1 MSKIARIIR
10 ASNHFDCLQLPK
22 PYADLMGEPVWDVTE
37 EQVGK
42 AFRRASLSCHPDKST
57 DPEAPRAFE
66 VLKKAKAC
74 LLNELDRD
82 DYLKAF
88 VTDQKTL
95 WEGSWA
101 KAEDAFT
108 SKQRVS
114 SMRDEAQRSQNES
127 VLESMQERHA
137 QAARKARQRERAEE
151 ARARSKVRQLE
162 EAEAAAT
169 SRLGGGDDD
178 DDGDYDDDGR
188 PVLNKGAGSSRGG
201 PASKSGPAARKRPK
215 FL

>member
-1 MSKIARIIR
+1 MSKIARILR
-10 ASNHFDCLQLPK
+10 ATNHFDCLQLPK

-42 AFRRASLSCHPDKST
+42 SFRKSSLCCHPDKST

-66 VLKKAKAC
+66 VLKKAKTC
-74 LLNELDRD
+74 LLNHLDRD

-114 SMRDEAQRSQNES
+114 SMRDEAQRSQNDA

-137 QAARKARQRERAEE
+137 QAARKARQRERADE

-162 EAEAAAT
+162 EAEAAA
-169 SRLGGGDDD
+169 SRLGDGQDDAAD
-178 DDGDYDDDGR
+178 DEDDGR
-188 PVLNKGAGSSRGG
+188 PVVHKGASGSGGGSS
-201 PASKSGPAARKRPK
+201 SKSGPAARKRPK